1 MATTRIKNIAS
12 TNTNPQ
18 DGQYLAIDGASATSK
33 INYTDLKKGIIGNT
47 PMGTSA
53 ATVTGAIAELNEEQS
68 ASVTFTLSG
77 VSSTKTIYKYGHIG
91 LINCSLGNDTAFSSA
106 TGSNTLGTLPVG
118 FRPPSTIQC
127 AAIGRTSGTWASATF
142 YILHLE
148 IGTEGTVMLRGNQTN
163 IRACKYITISTAYVI
178 A

>member
-1 MATTRIKNIAS
+1 MANIRIKNLTG

-77 VSSTKTIYKYGHIG
+77 VSSTRTVYKYGHVG

-127 AAIGRTSGTWASATF
+127 AAIGRTSGTWATATF

-148 IGTEGTVMLRGNQTN
+148 IGTEGTVILRGNQTN